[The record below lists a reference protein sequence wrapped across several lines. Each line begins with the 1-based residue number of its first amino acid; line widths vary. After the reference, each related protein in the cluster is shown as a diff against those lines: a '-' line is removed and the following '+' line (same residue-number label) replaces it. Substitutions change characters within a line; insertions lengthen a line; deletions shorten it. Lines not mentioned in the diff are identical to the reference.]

1 MQSPSA
7 AAPGQLAPPPPPP
20 TSFASNTNLN
30 GGSSSAA
37 SSTLNQ
43 LETSILSSIGDV
55 FTYQPSGG
63 GAIESAAPV
72 GPPTT
77 ALTVKN
83 GESLHSSG
91 LAAGCCLLHAC
102 RHAASA
108 AIEGGF
114 TSLATQAQ
122 YSQ

>member
-1 MQSPSA
+1 MQSTSA
-7 AAPGQLAPPPPPP
+7 AVPGQLTPPPPPP
-20 TSFASNTNLN
+20 TSFASNLNSN

-37 SSTLNQ
+37 SGLIYQ
-43 LETSILSSIGDV
+43 LESSVLSSIGDV

-83 GESLHSSG
+83 GERL
-91 LAAGCCLLHAC
+91 
-102 RHAASA
+102 
-108 AIEGGF
+108 
-114 TSLATQAQ
+114 
-122 YSQ
+122 

>member
-1 MQSPSA
+1 MQRKAQHRLALCREPGSAENVVSHGAQSPA
-7 AAPGQLAPPPPPP
+7 QLAPPPPPP
-20 TSFASNTNLN
+20 TSFASNTNSN

-43 LETSILSSIGDV
+43 LESSILSSIGDV

-63 GAIESAAPV
+63 GAIESAASV

-83 GESLHSSG
+83 GESL
-91 LAAGCCLLHAC
+91 
-102 RHAASA
+102 
-108 AIEGGF
+108 
-114 TSLATQAQ
+114 
-122 YSQ
+122 